1 MIIKRGTKVVFEMNT
16 NIIFSLIVLVGII
29 VVSIAAI
36 VQNANA
42 ISITDVNVVEKVV
55 VKEKVV
61 PEEWKNVSNTLS
73 SIEKIDDFVL
83 EAMISVE
90 SNGDRFCWNRKEKA
104 AGVLQI
110 RPCVLVD
117 LMKYHLGHFD
127 PNDRWNVEKSKM
139 ICRLYVS
146 FWCDRLH
153 LDANNPEVVARLW
166 NGGPDGLLEVKT
178 ASYWKRVEDVMI
190 D

>member
-1 MIIKRGTKVVFEMNT
+1 MVVKRGSKLVFEINT
-16 NIIFSLIVLVGII
+16 NAVFSLIVLIGI
-29 VVSIAAI
+29 VVISIAVI

-42 ISITDVNVVEKVV
+42 SSTTDNLVIEKMV
-55 VKEKVV
+55 EKVV
-61 PEEWKNVSNTLS
+61 PEEWKNISSELS

-117 LMKYHLGHFD
+117 LTKYHLGHFD
-127 PNDRWNVEKSKM
+127 PNDRWSIEKSKM
-139 ICRLYVS
+139 MCRLYIS
-146 FWCDRLH
+146 FWADRLH
-153 LDANNPEVVARLW
+153 LDSNNPEVVARLW

-178 ASYWKRVEDVMI
+178 ASYWKRVEDKLF